1 MARGITESVVHT
13 AADELVALGERP
25 TIERI
30 RAHLGTGSPNTVMRW
45 LDTWWQGLGRRLEVH
60 HARLSVPAAPEAVAA
75 LAGDWWAL
83 ALKCAGATADEASAA
98 DRAALEAARQS
109 LDEERHAFSSEAA
122 ALRQAAD
129 HAMQAERLA
138 LARAD
143 ELERLVSRL
152 AAEEDELRR
161 QREAALAQSAQADDE
176 RRTAEARLL
185 RLQDDTQ
192 VEREAAIQHVRA
204 VEDRA
209 HGEVDRAR
217 QEAKELRQRLD
228 ATIKEHEKVTH
239 ALRKA
244 AEVAAARS
252 VEAFQKASVDH
263 ARAEALESQLA
274 KLRDLPQ
281 AMEAAWKRQVTAR
294 KVPSGRGTKRS
305 MRGKSDASAKKPT
318 G

>member
-1 MARGITESVVHT
+1 MARGITESDVHT

-45 LDTWWQGLGRRLEVH
+45 LDTWWQGLGQRLEVH
-60 HARLSVPAAPEAVAA
+60 QTRLSLPGVPDAVAA

-83 ALKCAGATADEASAA
+83 ALNCARATADETLAA
-98 DRAALEAARQS
+98 DLAAMEAARQS
-109 LDEERHAFSSEAA
+109 LDEERHAFSNEAA

-129 HAMQAERLA
+129 HALQAERLA

-152 AAEEDELRR
+152 AAEGDELRR
-161 QREAALAQSAQADDE
+161 QREAALAQSDQADHD
-176 RRTAEARLL
+176 RRAAVARLL
-185 RLQDDTQ
+185 RLQDETQ
-192 VEREAAIQHVRA
+192 VQRETAIQHVRA

-228 ATIKEHEKVTH
+228 ATIKEHEQITH

-244 AEVAAARS
+244 AEVASAKSA
-252 VEAFQKASVDH
+252 EAFQKASVDQ

-274 KLRDLPQ
+274 KLQDLPQ

-294 KVPSGRGTKRS
+294 KAPSTRGTKGLRQ
-305 MRGKSDASAKKPT
+305 RQRDASAKPK

>member
-1 MARGITESVVHT
+1 MARGITESDVHS

-45 LDTWWQGLGRRLEVH
+45 LDTWWQGLGQRLEVH
-60 HARLSVPAAPEAVAA
+60 HARLTVPAAPDAVAA

-83 ALKCAGATADEASAA
+83 ALKCAGATADEAVAA
-98 DRAALEAARQS
+98 DRAALEAARRS
-109 LDEERHAFSSEAA
+109 LDEERLAFSSEAA

-129 HAMQAERLA
+129 HALQAERLA

-152 AAEEDELRR
+152 TAEGDELRR
-161 QREAALAQSAQADDE
+161 QREAALAQSAQSDEE

-185 RLQDDTQ
+185 RLQDDTRA
-192 VEREAAIQHVRA
+192 EREAATQHVRA

-217 QEAKELRQRLD
+217 QETKELRQRLD
-228 ATIKEHEKVTH
+228 ATIKEHERVTH

-244 AEVAAARS
+244 AEVAAAKS
-252 VEAFQKASVDH
+252 VEALQKASVDQ
-263 ARAEALESQLA
+263 ARAEALERQLA
-274 KLRDLPQ
+274 KLQDLPQ
-281 AMEAAWKRQVTAR
+281 AMEAAWKRQETAR
-294 KVPSGRGTKRS
+294 KSSSGRGTKRS
-305 MRGKSDASAKKPT
+305 RSAVSHVPAKTPK